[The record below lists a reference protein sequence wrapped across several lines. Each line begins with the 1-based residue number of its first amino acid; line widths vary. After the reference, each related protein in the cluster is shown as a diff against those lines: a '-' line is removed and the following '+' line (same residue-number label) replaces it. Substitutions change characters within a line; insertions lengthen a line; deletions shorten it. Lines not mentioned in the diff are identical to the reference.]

1 MNRTLTII
9 CAIVILIIAF
19 AASPGVSR
27 ADDWLAIPPEDLA
40 LKDNPK
46 QPGADAMILYRELDD
61 DASKS
66 AASGDTLEEY
76 VRIKI
81 FTQEGV
87 KEGHIQV
94 EFVREYQ
101 NVVYVT
107 GRTIKPDGNIVKFD
121 GQVLETTLVKSNGLR
136 VLAGRPAT

>member
-107 GRTIKPDGNIVKFD
+107 GRTN
-121 GQVLETTLVKSNGLR
+121 TNR
-136 VLAGRPAT
+136 MATS